1 MVDFVHRL
9 KYGDTCMLICCFRLF
24 VLCLLVNKT
33 VTVKSRF
40 TTRFCKVR
48 NPCVD
53 SHFASC
59 FDFEGKK
66 TKRLK
71 SGLSATNSIVL
82 SIDGRETPSG
92 KFLRIKLFL

>member
-9 KYGDTCMLICCFRLF
+9 KYGDTCILI
-24 VLCLLVNKT
+24 CLLVNKT
-33 VTVKSRF
+33 GTVKSRF
-40 TTRFCKVR
+40 TKRFCKVR

-59 FDFEGKK
+59 FDFEREKN
-66 TKRLK
+66 KRLK

-82 SIDGRETPSG
+82 SIDARETPLG
-92 KFLRIKLFL
+92 KFPSYSCKTR